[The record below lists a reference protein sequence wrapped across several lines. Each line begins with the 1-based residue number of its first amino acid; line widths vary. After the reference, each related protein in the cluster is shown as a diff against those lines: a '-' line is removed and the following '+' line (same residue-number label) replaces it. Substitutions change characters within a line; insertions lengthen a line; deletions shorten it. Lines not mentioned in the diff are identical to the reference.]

1 MVIGRIKKGRTE
13 TGKRKNRR
21 RETGDRRQKSEVRGQ
36 RSGVGGQRSEVRDD
50 CLWQR
55 MIRFANW
62 MNPFGIWDGRMT
74 KSEVGGQRLNDNI
87 KFLGIALLKWLS
99 FETNN
104 STSCSKPEAI
114 IRLSIVLN
122 FDHSIRLFLPICS
135 KTSVVIS

>member
-1 MVIGRIKKGRTE
+1 MLWLLGKIGG
-13 TGKRKNRR
+13 GKRE
-21 RETGDRRQKSEVRGQ
+21 REKIGEGRQETEVRGQ
-36 RSGVGGQRSEVRDD
+36 RSEVGGQRSEVRDD

-122 FDHSIRLFLPICS
+122 FDHSIRLLFPICS